1 MHILLFGASGRV
13 GSRVLQQARSEGH
26 DVTAFV
32 RDAEEVPPDVPTVV
46 GDVRDVDAV
55 GDAVPGHD
63 AVCSALG
70 PDNDDCVPVLEAG
83 MVNIVEAMEAASV
96 ERLVAV
102 GADGILQATPAR
114 LRLETQEF
122 PDTMRALANAHYR
135 AFEAVRSS
143 SLAWTLVCPPLMP
156 DGQVTN
162 HYRTATDYL
171 PDGGQSISVGDIA
184 TFVYR
189 ELVSNDH
196 VGERVGI
203 AY

>member
-143 SLAWTLVCPPLMP
+143 SLAWTLVCPPDARRAGDQP
-156 DGQVTN
+156 
-162 HYRTATDYL
+162 L
-171 PDGGQSISVGDIA
+171 PDGDGLPSGRRPVDIGRRHRDVRLPGAGQ
-184 TFVYR
+184 
-189 ELVSNDH
+189 
-196 VGERVGI
+196 
-203 AY
+203 